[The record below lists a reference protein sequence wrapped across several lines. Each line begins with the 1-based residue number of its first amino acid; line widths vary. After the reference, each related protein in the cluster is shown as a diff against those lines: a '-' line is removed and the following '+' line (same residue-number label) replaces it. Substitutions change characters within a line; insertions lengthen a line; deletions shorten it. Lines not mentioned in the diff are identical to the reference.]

1 MKTNIHVDV
10 KMELQKL
17 DDNILRA
24 ANASGKGIHY
34 VTEEAAKMFTQS
46 AAIAT
51 DPNSG
56 SPDIPQKMFYRRVE
70 PLIVR
75 ERSGSQR
82 QIGWKVP
89 FRTSTKR
96 GIKAFSFANY
106 TGPGQAERMAK
117 EFSFIQY
124 RGVAKAGW
132 WANLMAFGVGTWN
145 FKAAPKARQIL
156 NRIASCKIT
165 RSLFSTTIE
174 ITNKTKGIGGF
185 GAYAAHMALYRTNN
199 RMNWWIKS
207 LLGDIKK
214 SWKAA

>member
-1 MKTNIHVDV
+1 MKTNVHVDV

-24 ANASGKGIHY
+24 ANASGKGINY
-34 VTEEAAKMFTQS
+34 VTEEAGKMFTQS

-56 SPDIPQKMFYRRVE
+56 SPDIPQKMFYRAVE
-70 PLIVR
+70 QLN
-75 ERSGSQR
+75 SGKR
-82 QIGWKVP
+82 QIGFKVP
-89 FRTSTKR
+89 FRTASKR
-96 GIKAFSFANY
+96 GVKEFTFADY

-117 EFSFIQY
+117 EFSFIEY
-124 RGVAKAGW
+124 RGIAKTGW
-132 WANLMAFGVGTWN
+132 WASLMAFGVGTWQ

-156 NRIASCKIT
+156 SRIAECKIS
-165 RSLFSTTIE
+165 RSLFSTTIT
-174 ITNKTKGIGGF
+174 ITNKVKGIGGF

-199 RMNWWIKS
+199 RMNWWINS

-214 SWKAA
+214 EWK